1 LLPGHLNIYID
12 TARDER
18 PSQIRGQWILDTLL
32 LTDYQTFSGQTK
44 YDLQSAT
51 QLLHNTLQ
59 NLICNTGNYTL
70 EDLHCQYPKYRHKYT
85 KHILL

>member
-1 LLPGHLNIYID
+1 MLPGHLKIHID

-18 PSQIRGQWILDTLL
+18 PSQIRTNLKIGQSILNTLL

-51 QLLHNTLQ
+51 QLLHNILQ
-59 NLICNTGNYTL
+59 KH
-70 EDLHCQYPKYRHKYT
+70 DLDRSIKKYNVMAFQGTYHT
-85 KHILL
+85 